1 MQKQALSGHPAS
13 QLLCGHL
20 TCSLDARGRSVG
32 PTGSAWSCLGSVMCW
47 KLSCL
52 LSMEFFPCKKNP
64 CSALPCS
71 AAAPGLSSRCCESV
85 LPRGSAEVCG
95 NSSPSEWER
104 SVENFPGSTPVL
116 PCCEPDLSLSLHPS
130 EGGWF
135 GSLGMDPGHSSS
147 CIQLSQGSSS
157 RVQGAKRSVA
167 AVPLPGHVPSLPP
180 LGAGAVSLPLLRA
193 WMDSWLS
200 PFRLEQPKSLTWCK
214 KSWCHLP
221 AGLTL
226 GRPLPCQAQGAAG
239 KGRDGVALHLA
250 CPVLYPLVLEQ
261 KGVENC
267 WLWGPG

>member
-1 MQKQALSGHPAS
+1 MGPA
-13 QLLCGHL
+13 
-20 TCSLDARGRSVG
+20 
-32 PTGSAWSCLGSVMCW
+32 GSAWSCLGSVMCW

-64 CSALPCS
+64 LPCS
-71 AAAPGLSSRCCESV
+71 AAAPGLLSRCCESV
-85 LPRGSAEVCG
+85 LPRGSAELCG
-95 NSSPSEWER
+95 DSSPSEWER

-116 PCCEPDLSLSLHPS
+116 PCCEPDLSLPLHPS

-135 GSLGMDPGHSSS
+135 GSLGMDPGQSSS
-147 CIQLSQGSSS
+147 RIQLSQGSSS
-157 RVQGAKRSVA
+157 CVQGAKRSVA
-167 AVPLPGHVPSLPP
+167 AVPLPWPRPFSPP
-180 LGAGAVSLPLLRA
+180 TWCWCCSLPLLRA

-221 AGLTL
+221 TGLTL
-226 GRPLPCQAQGAAG
+226 GLPLPCQAQGAAG

-250 CPVLYPLVLEQ
+250 RPVLYPLVLEQ